1 MKGAT
6 NMEVRV
12 TNKANDCENLTKE
25 RAEINFT
32 AEEIREILG
41 RPEYATV
48 PPTDRTKLTPEQSRN
63 VGRYENINSFG
74 AEVADLFEDLCEEL
88 HRIPTQKEFCDRGLE
103 LTEKWWI
110 TETLKKNPMIR
121 GLQFDATIQ
130 QAVRDRQG
138 RSYLSIVNEVYTA
151 ALLKEMYPEARVI
164 TNDILDLVLGVD
176 IVMEYKGKRLYF
188 HVYKNS
194 YWGRKAFIDK
204 ENRGGMR
211 NSTGA
216 FVKYHRDF
224 SGDISLVYDTTETGT
239 TEIING
245 IPLFTK
251 DYIDWQVSLALKNG
265 AVGETLGSNNNKL
278 EKVNN
283 WLYKHFDT
291 FVDFYK

>member
-1 MKGAT
+1 
-6 NMEVRV
+6 MEIRI
-12 TNKANDCENLTKE
+12 KKCKECNDCEKLTIERGGINMGASEIKE
-25 RAEINFT
+25 LLA
-32 AEEIREILG
+32 
-41 RPEYATV
+41 RPEYSTV
-48 PPTDRTKLTPEQSRN
+48 PAVKQNLSNEDRRK
-63 VGRYENINSFG
+63 VARYEGINSFG
-74 AEVADLFEDLCEEL
+74 AEIADLFEDLCDEL
-88 HRIPTQKEFCDRGLE
+88 HRIPTQKEYCDRGVE
-103 LTEKWWI
+103 LTEEWWI
-110 TETLKKNPMIR
+110 RETVKKNHLIR
-121 GLQFDATIQ
+121 GLDFDNCII
-130 QAVRDRQG
+130 QAVRNRQG
-138 RSYLSIVNEVYTA
+138 RGYLSLVNEVHTV

-265 AVGETLGSNNNKL
+265 AVGETLDSNNNKL